1 MGCSKGSSSLALYA
15 QRLPGVTGRSLSSR
29 ALVFLYE
36 DLLGRAAGFTQLP
49 MQPSHQR
56 QLEKGSLVHPQYQQ
70 HLALSA
76 ASRAFGSTD
85 PFLSYLLWPEGLQCC
100 PLELLW
106 AQCWP
111 MTT

>member
-1 MGCSKGSSSLALYA
+1 MGCSKGSSSLALCA
-15 QRLPGVTGRSLSSR
+15 EAARVTGRSLSSR
-29 ALVFLYE
+29 ALVFLPE
-36 DLLGRAAGFTQLP
+36 DLLERAAGFTRLP
-49 MQPSHQR
+49 RQPSA
-56 QLEKGSLVHPQYQQ
+56 LEPGSLAPPQCQQ

-76 ASRAFGSTD
+76 VPGAFGSTD

-111 MTT
+111 VTT